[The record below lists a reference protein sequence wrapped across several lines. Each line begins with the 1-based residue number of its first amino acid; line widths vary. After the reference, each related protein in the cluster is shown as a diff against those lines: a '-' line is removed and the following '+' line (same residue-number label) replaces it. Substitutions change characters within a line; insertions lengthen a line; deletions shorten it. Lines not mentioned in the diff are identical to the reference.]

1 MMSKNVDDWESC
13 LNIKMKKKSSW
24 PQMTDKIQDTNIIIS
39 AYLDL
44 KYTVQSVVFDS
55 LKAIEIQK
63 IYQEIC

>member
-13 LNIKMKKKSSW
+13 LSIKMKKKSSW

>member
-1 MMSKNVDDWESC
+1 LGELLEHKNE
-13 LNIKMKKKSSW
+13 KKINEPGPEASW